1 MGELSL
7 ISIELIVLATYLGSW
22 AFVAHIIFAKSLL
35 DHCPFLL
42 EAMGVNSF
50 GMLSLWAHL
59 KLAWEFL
66 PLDVVAYIPLFK

>member
-35 DHCPFLL
+35 DHCPFL

-50 GMLSLWAHL
+50 GMLSFWAHL